1 MRMMALRWCVRAARQ
16 RVMKRLFLI
25 MLCGWIRI
33 VARILDGAVGNN
45 NRQPENGLSHFQAA
59 FLCEIACA
67 KNKRLVCACGV
78 VGVGGD
84 LVYPAGG
91 KPCEGGGFYP
101 LGVEV

>member
-1 MRMMALRWCVRAARQ
+1 MALRWCVRAARQ

-45 NRQPENGLSHFQAA
+45 KRQPENGLFHFQAA
-59 FLCEIACA
+59 FLCLCEIACA
-67 KNKRLVCACGV
+67 ENKRLVCACGV
-78 VGVGGD
+78 VGVGGG